1 MRNYGIRFS
10 ATELSAA
17 YAQETLNR
25 VDSYNTGFNQSTP
38 EFVDRF
44 EGLMNAYPNLPTE
57 VAAIGALEGLN
68 PEDEL
73 ALDMANAMHDLAV
86 KKNTQNLVTDVS
98 WGKRQFQQGML
109 WLDSMFQPV
118 SRGFKSAVVAAQE
131 TGASVPGTV
140 GAATL
145 GGLASIF
152 QKGRSTQNFIDSM
165 VGRKTGR
172 AFEEKRAAYGDTEWK
187 LALEESRKGK
197 PLNLGAGWLP
207 RSINLTETQ
216 TYVDEIRQ
224 GKDPRTAYRRAADTY
239 GIPITK
245 QYELRENQFKY
256 TTKRGEQIDVS
267 PGRIV
272 AAQMLEPGTAGYSV
286 VSGIIDGV
294 FRLAAD
300 PMNLGLMYGAGVK
313 TAMRTLV
320 QSNRSAL
327 KAGDKMTALLKGFM
341 PGKTGK
347 YNRALFYGRTVD
359 DVRATGWGQK
369 FGKAI
374 AELKGDEGLAF
385 LNDIPEFKNVPA
397 AVKRIL
403 IMVDD
408 PQDVWNVLDVVAK
421 GGNLT
426 MNQFDNMFTVIKNNL
441 KGQTSYVE
449 EAIRDID
456 RIRELSASNLNFGLG
471 AIPAK
476 PTVTG
481 EFFNFVANLIGKPLG
496 AGPAD
501 VAPLRKFIGM
511 FAVEGRP
518 VKRLLGVGSQLK
530 HSLPKHVGRA
540 ISLRPE
546 TTMIISNLDAAARN
560 ADDMLKLSFASPKV
574 RGAYQR
580 EILEA
585 TTQKDLNE
593 ITNRINQVVAKN
605 VGKQNPKLTFDV
617 DSLMDQQDA
626 YNAQMEELRQFF
638 STSAGGSIAFN
649 GVKTQIRYTRLIKD
663 LEGYMKKLGIEV
675 TEENLKRTVLEAVPS
690 MHLLSQSADNFA
702 AQLIDPQDVVR
713 ATKAHQS
720 LVGPEDSLLRE
731 WVMKPKEFLTGQ
743 WSEAFA
749 IPRKALKQSAKNN
762 RVQLKPKGPIDNF
775 LDEFQNNVLK
785 PAWMLRTALALRIA
799 PEEAVR
805 ALFGGKTNFIT
816 TPFRRAALNSNK
828 QLGFLGPEVR
838 DKEVFQAYN
847 NLGEIVF
854 STRMSPDDV
863 TFLKNMIEAD
873 DLKDFQAVNYE
884 KAQRI
889 LKHHLLETNAVG
901 VVSDNVINAAVKDI
915 DLRDMRFMD
924 LTEQSFKIS
933 AKQINHKAKGS
944 IQGYDGEIYDS
955 MGEAIVKGGGFS
967 TELTSARYVDLKT
980 RKLSD
985 ADAFVSPYKEK
996 EFSFGRI
1003 ENIEV
1008 KAAEL
1013 GVTPAAYIDSQI
1025 DNIFMDDD
1033 TIKLLKQDKHVLGT
1047 YFDDEGNLLIDVS
1060 VGLKGDNAV
1069 VNAVHMG
1076 MNAFQ
1081 ESIYVA
1087 NRAVAEASGF
1097 GHLVQESG
1105 SLYLYK
1111 PQKGKGAADINI
1123 DSVIEQ
1129 GPMEAMFKSNFDA
1142 LRLSV
1147 DEVEG
1152 AAKGM
1157 PGGGLFTADESYQAA
1172 MGEQAVVGGF
1182 LSQKK
1187 DVAENSWIMVDKF
1200 LPDGSVNPRYW
1211 EGLWEEMSLL
1221 ASDPNVIKL
1230 MNVGIDEMMVY
1241 LRTNDIGKRNL
1252 RELVERSFHPEDKI
1266 YLTDDTAL
1274 RELLESYNYRV
1285 AKLIGNPSAKIL
1297 DPITGKEL
1305 SAEMAGRVIYRD
1317 GKKLYPKFVADMN
1330 IGKDTKVFQFI
1341 KSGGVIEGRDW
1352 VRYQGHIHAIKSL
1365 KDKGIANEV
1374 FFKEF
1379 IKVFSK
1385 EIGEQGIGAM
1395 RLPRRFDLKNR
1406 VSEAGTMITGKEIK
1420 AAGAL
1425 EVADSDGFLGISNN
1439 LLEKGYGLLISKP
1452 SNWLNRDPLF
1462 RYAFYENALD
1472 VIKFMDEP
1480 TKKEF
1485 IKGAEVWMDGNPLWD
1500 DLLKVAKEP
1509 SVENTVTS
1517 LEQAN
1522 KLLKSAAMNEV
1533 LSMFYSTSR
1542 RHVASDLFSKYI
1554 PFPEIWAEVATT
1566 WGKLLVDNPQKFNR
1580 ARIAIDNG
1588 REAKPWDDEN
1598 GFLSTD
1604 PKTGKL
1610 MFNYVDVFNVL
1621 SLGTFP
1627 LINKLVNDTG
1637 VMDNLP
1643 DIIRAPYQTIMLG
1656 QDLRDEGV
1664 PGDFE
1669 AANVRVTAPAYA
1681 AGLNLVAQNGFAPG
1695 FGPVVTIPMRRIL
1708 NALGSPK
1715 WLRKFVLGDFEN
1727 SGTVFDQLPAYAKKV
1742 LAIGGEGSSNEAV
1755 QTMFGNTMMDIYT
1768 AYVLSG
1774 LVDQNDPLSVEK
1786 YLAEAEKQAKFVYAF
1801 RAMAQFNLPTAVQ
1814 PRIEVEDK
1822 NGTWWA
1828 TQTLVAKYGEMLI
1841 KNGYDHFQTQK
1852 DFIEKFGINPMP
1864 LKQTGS
1870 YKIGKKPI
1878 KETSYFF
1885 WYQPENKKLLD
1896 ALPNTAYYIFPDKLE
1911 DELYYPAYY
1920 QMNTVD
1926 LTPKQQSEFM
1936 FHSQAIFEYEKGKE
1950 DIRNDEALDDD
1961 EKQRRLGSLK
1971 AEVEDE
1977 YGGIDLFNFQGKP
1990 QSVSIKTTMNELRQ
2004 WELYPQM
2011 KNSPEWEYVEKYLD
2025 WRDALLDVLTN
2036 GGTFTYGDFEF
2047 EYEGNTYTE
2056 LYVPEDKYTSRVLTG
2071 THEYKILARIF
2082 MTKIWND
2089 IINESKHTNFQQLAN
2104 EVLFFEL
2111 SPNNGQN
2118 KKD

>member
-272 AAQMLEPGTAGYSV
+272 AAQMLEPGTAVYSV

-605 VGKQNPKLTFDV
+605 VGKQNQKLTFDV
-617 DSLMDQQDA
+617 DSLIDQQDA

-702 AQLIDPQDVVR
+702 AQLIDPQDIVR

-816 TPFRRAALNSNK
+816 TPFRRASLNSNK

-838 DKEVFQAYN
+838 DAEVFHAYN

-854 STRMSPDDV
+854 STRMTPDDV
-863 TFLKNMIEAD
+863 IFLKN
-873 DLKDFQAVNYE
+873 N
-884 KAQRI
+884 
-889 LKHHLLETNAVG
+889 
-901 VVSDNVINAAVKDI
+901 
-915 DLRDMRFMD
+915 
-924 LTEQSFKIS
+924 
-933 AKQINHKAKGS
+933 
-944 IQGYDGEIYDS
+944 
-955 MGEAIVKGGGFS
+955 
-967 TELTSARYVDLKT
+967 
-980 RKLSD
+980 
-985 ADAFVSPYKEK
+985 
-996 EFSFGRI
+996 FG
-1003 ENIEV
+1003 
-1008 KAAEL
+1008 
-1013 GVTPAAYIDSQI
+1013 
-1025 DNIFMDDD
+1025 
-1033 TIKLLKQDKHVLGT
+1033 
-1047 YFDDEGNLLIDVS
+1047 
-1060 VGLKGDNAV
+1060 
-1069 VNAVHMG
+1069 
-1076 MNAFQ
+1076 
-1081 ESIYVA
+1081 
-1087 NRAVAEASGF
+1087 
-1097 GHLVQESG
+1097 
-1105 SLYLYK
+1105 
-1111 PQKGKGAADINI
+1111 
-1123 DSVIEQ
+1123 
-1129 GPMEAMFKSNFDA
+1129 
-1142 LRLSV
+1142 
-1147 DEVEG
+1147 
-1152 AAKGM
+1152 
-1157 PGGGLFTADESYQAA
+1157 
-1172 MGEQAVVGGF
+1172 
-1182 LSQKK
+1182 
-1187 DVAENSWIMVDKF
+1187 KF
-1200 LPDGSVNPRYW
+1200 
-1211 EGLWEEMSLL
+1211 
-1221 ASDPNVIKL
+1221 
-1230 MNVGIDEMMVY
+1230 
-1241 LRTNDIGKRNL
+1241 
-1252 RELVERSFHPEDKI
+1252 
-1266 YLTDDTAL
+1266 
-1274 RELLESYNYRV
+1274 
-1285 AKLIGNPSAKIL
+1285 
-1297 DPITGKEL
+1297 
-1305 SAEMAGRVIYRD
+1305 
-1317 GKKLYPKFVADMN
+1317 
-1330 IGKDTKVFQFI
+1330 
-1341 KSGGVIEGRDW
+1341 
-1352 VRYQGHIHAIKSL
+1352 
-1365 KDKGIANEV
+1365 
-1374 FFKEF
+1374 
-1379 IKVFSK
+1379 
-1385 EIGEQGIGAM
+1385 
-1395 RLPRRFDLKNR
+1395 
-1406 VSEAGTMITGKEIK
+1406 
-1420 AAGAL
+1420 
-1425 EVADSDGFLGISNN
+1425 
-1439 LLEKGYGLLISKP
+1439 ISK
-1452 SNWLNRDPLF
+1452 N
-1462 RYAFYENALD
+1462 
-1472 VIKFMDEP
+1472 
-1480 TKKEF
+1480 
-1485 IKGAEVWMDGNPLWD
+1485 
-1500 DLLKVAKEP
+1500 
-1509 SVENTVTS
+1509 
-1517 LEQAN
+1517 
-1522 KLLKSAAMNEV
+1522 
-1533 LSMFYSTSR
+1533 
-1542 RHVASDLFSKYI
+1542 
-1554 PFPEIWAEVATT
+1554 
-1566 WGKLLVDNPQKFNR
+1566 
-1580 ARIAIDNG
+1580 
-1588 REAKPWDDEN
+1588 
-1598 GFLSTD
+1598 
-1604 PKTGKL
+1604 
-1610 MFNYVDVFNVL
+1610 
-1621 SLGTFP
+1621 
-1627 LINKLVNDTG
+1627 
-1637 VMDNLP
+1637 
-1643 DIIRAPYQTIMLG
+1643 
-1656 QDLRDEGV
+1656 
-1664 PGDFE
+1664 
-1669 AANVRVTAPAYA
+1669 
-1681 AGLNLVAQNGFAPG
+1681 
-1695 FGPVVTIPMRRIL
+1695 
-1708 NALGSPK
+1708 
-1715 WLRKFVLGDFEN
+1715 
-1727 SGTVFDQLPAYAKKV
+1727 
-1742 LAIGGEGSSNEAV
+1742 
-1755 QTMFGNTMMDIYT
+1755 
-1768 AYVLSG
+1768 
-1774 LVDQNDPLSVEK
+1774 
-1786 YLAEAEKQAKFVYAF
+1786 
-1801 RAMAQFNLPTAVQ
+1801 
-1814 PRIEVEDK
+1814 
-1822 NGTWWA
+1822 
-1828 TQTLVAKYGEMLI
+1828 
-1841 KNGYDHFQTQK
+1841 
-1852 DFIEKFGINPMP
+1852 
-1864 LKQTGS
+1864 
-1870 YKIGKKPI
+1870 
-1878 KETSYFF
+1878 
-1885 WYQPENKKLLD
+1885 
-1896 ALPNTAYYIFPDKLE
+1896 
-1911 DELYYPAYY
+1911 
-1920 QMNTVD
+1920 
-1926 LTPKQQSEFM
+1926 
-1936 FHSQAIFEYEKGKE
+1936 
-1950 DIRNDEALDDD
+1950 
-1961 EKQRRLGSLK
+1961 
-1971 AEVEDE
+1971 
-1977 YGGIDLFNFQGKP
+1977 
-1990 QSVSIKTTMNELRQ
+1990 
-2004 WELYPQM
+2004 
-2011 KNSPEWEYVEKYLD
+2011 
-2025 WRDALLDVLTN
+2025 
-2036 GGTFTYGDFEF
+2036 
-2047 EYEGNTYTE
+2047 
-2056 LYVPEDKYTSRVLTG
+2056 
-2071 THEYKILARIF
+2071 
-2082 MTKIWND
+2082 
-2089 IINESKHTNFQQLAN
+2089 
-2104 EVLFFEL
+2104 
-2111 SPNNGQN
+2111 
-2118 KKD
+2118 